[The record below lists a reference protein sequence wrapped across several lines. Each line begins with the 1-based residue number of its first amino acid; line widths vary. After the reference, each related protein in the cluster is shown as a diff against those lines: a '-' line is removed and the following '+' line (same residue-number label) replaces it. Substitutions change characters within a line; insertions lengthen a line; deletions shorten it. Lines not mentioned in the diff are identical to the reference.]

1 MLTPVDIEKMME
13 DIGIHDENRAK
24 FLEWSKQTLFPQTN
38 VKVFVRLNNTT
49 IIEEEGKEQ
58 EDGKLERNT

>member
-13 DIGIHDENRAK
+13 EIGIHDENRAK

-38 VKVFVRLNNTT
+38 VKVFFRLSNTT
-49 IIEEEGKEQ
+49 TEEEGREQ